1 MIKIN
6 RLFLMQVHL
15 ILATFIFPIALMFL
29 VTGTLYTLGVKGGY
43 ETQVYTLQLTAP
55 LQKDDAALTDFVTQ
69 ELQKL
74 QLSPPTGAASNES
87 TDKLIELHWKGAALR
102 VTLES
107 TQATEAKLTV
117 QKADW
122 YKRLLELHTAN
133 GAPAFKIYAAVLGT
147 SLFILLVTGFIMAW
161 QLAKYQKMTLYST
174 LTGVILFIAMVITS

>member
-43 ETQVYTLQLTAP
+43 DTQVYTLPLTAP

-74 QLSPPTGAASNES
+74 QLSPPTGAANNES
-87 TDKLIELHWKGAALR
+87 TDKLTQLYWKGAALR

-133 GAPAFKIYAAVLGT
+133 GAPAFKIYAVVLGT

-161 QLAKYQKMTLYST
+161 QLPKYRKMTLYST
-174 LTGVILFIAMVITS
+174 VTGVVVFIAMVITS

>member
-29 VTGTLYTLGVKGGY
+29 ITGTLYTLGVKGSY
-43 ETQVYTLQLTAP
+43 DTQVYTLPLTAP
-55 LQKDDAALTDFVTQ
+55 LPKDDAALTDFVTQ

-87 TDKLIELHWKGAALR
+87 TDKLIELNWRGAALR

-133 GAPAFKIYAAVLGT
+133 GARVFKVYAIVFGT
-147 SLFILLVTGFIMAW
+147 SLFLLLVTGFIMAW
-161 QLAKYQKMTLYST
+161 QLPKYRKITVYST
-174 LTGVILFIAMVITS
+174 LTGVVVFIALVITS

>member
-29 VTGTLYTLGVKGGY
+29 VTGTLYTLGVEGGY
-43 ETQVYTLQLTAP
+43 DTQVYTLPLTAP
-55 LQKDDAALTDFVTQ
+55 LQKEDAALTDFVTQ

-74 QLSPPTGAASNES
+74 QLSPPTGEVSNES
-87 TDKLIELHWKGAALR
+87 TDKLTQLYWKGAALR

-133 GAPAFKIYAAVLGT
+133 GAPAFKIYAVVLGI

-161 QLAKYQKMTLYST
+161 QLPKYRKMTLYST
-174 LTGVILFIAMVITS
+174 LTGVVVFITMVVMS